1 MPWKLLYAGNYYQ
14 THSIPASRFEFSLL
28 TSFTCNDK
36 VKIRCFTD
44 STCRYMYY
52 LWSVVDHN
60 KTTKAYSSCPLAKEQ
75 NLLVIG
81 LGLPSLCLAYFYSGN
96 FLQTSQK
103 LREEPQKKGRN
114 KLLPA
119 MICHVS
125 VLNFHI
131 LEISHTTVV

>member
-1 MPWKLLYAGNYYQ
+1 MGLVITGG
-14 THSIPASRFEFSLL
+14 FEKQAPGHLNI
-28 TSFTCNDK
+28 TCPIGAQCT
-36 VKIRCFTD
+36 VHCSTD

-81 LGLPSLCLAYFYSGN
+81 LGLPSLRLAYMYFYSGK
-96 FLQTSQK
+96 FMQTSQK
-103 LREEPQKKGRN
+103 LRKEPQKEGRK